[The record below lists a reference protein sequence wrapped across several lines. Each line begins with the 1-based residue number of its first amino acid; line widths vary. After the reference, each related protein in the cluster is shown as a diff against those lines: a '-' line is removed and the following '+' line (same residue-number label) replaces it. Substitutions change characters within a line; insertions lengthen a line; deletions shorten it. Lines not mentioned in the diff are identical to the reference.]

1 MNYTKN
7 GITKICNSVLKI
19 FIRRNRVN
27 IVFIEGK
34 IISNIEFKF
43 IINSK
48 NISIAIFEVEL
59 LNKSIVKIKAYNKL
73 ADYCYSRLNKKDVV
87 FIEGHLS
94 SSIEIIIKTLK
105 KSE

>member
-1 MNYTKN
+1 M
-7 GITKICNSVLKI
+7 
-19 FIRRNRVN
+19 N